1 MSKSNPL
8 KLLFFVVLSL
18 SVYSQKKKTL
28 QAKST
33 TDNIIIDGKID
44 EEIWKTAPIATNFIM
59 FEPDNGK
66 PIDNNKRT
74 EIKLLYDNNAI
85 YIAALLYDDE
95 PNKISRELTNRDIF
109 GIADDFSVS
118 INGYNDGQQDFR
130 FFVSAAGVQMDCL
143 ATEDS
148 EDYTWDA
155 IWESKTKITDFGWVV
170 EMRIPYAALRF
181 SNTDKQTWGLN
192 FMRTIKRN
200 AQKYTWNHVDTK
212 IGAVI
217 AQEGVLK
224 GIENI
229 KTPTRLFFIPYTS
242 IYYQKNDFDSDKT
255 FKAGLD
261 IKYGINDSFT
271 LDAILVPDFGQTKF
285 DNSILNLT
293 PFEQLLSENRPFFT
307 EGTDL
312 FSKGGLFYSRR
323 IGGQSS
329 FVPNTATN
337 EQITNYPNTVN
348 LLNAIK
354 ISGRTKTGLGIGFLD
369 AVTDKTYAT
378 ILNTDTNK
386 SRKEVIEPLTNYNVL
401 VLDQRF
407 RQNSSVTFV
416 NTNTTR
422 NGNFR
427 DANASALL
435 FDLNTKSNSYNLYG
449 DFKYSDVRDL
459 TNYTGYKTSLYFA
472 KTSGRYRYWFSGKYL
487 SENYDINDLGILYVN
502 NYHAV
507 YAESSYRITNPTT
520 FFNSFKATQNIN
532 YEIQNTT
539 GKTQEAWYSITA
551 KATTLKNNYFEGLF
565 QINPINR
572 FDFYEPRE
580 YGKYVYK
587 PKSVIGY
594 LQFYS
599 NENKNF
605 HYEIELSSEKF
616 DEKNRAIYRV
626 FGGIKHRIN
635 DKFSLQYNF
644 QYSRM
649 ANDRG
654 WVDSDNTN
662 IIFAERNREILQN
675 DFVAKYSLTNKMNLN
690 LTAYYYWSYSKNQSF
705 FNLQND
711 GYLTPN
717 TSYSLNKDINFNS
730 WNFDLSYSWWFAPGS
745 QLTILYRNYALENT
759 NLVQKNIQTNLSNV
773 FNSNPNNIISASLR
787 YFIDYNS
794 LKNKH

>member
-1 MSKSNPL
+1 MPKYRL
-8 KLLFFVVLSL
+8 VILLIFFIFCFS
-18 SVYSQKKKTL
+18 SYSQKKTL
-28 QAKST
+28 YAKST
-33 TDNIIIDGKID
+33 LENIIIDGEIN
-44 EEIWKTAPIATNFIM
+44 EEVWKTAPIASNFIM

-66 PIDNNKRT
+66 PISNNKRT
-74 EIKLLYDNNAI
+74 EVKLLYDNNAI
-85 YIAALLYDDE
+85 YIAAFLYDDE
-95 PNKISRELTNRDIF
+95 PSKISKELTNRDIF
-109 GIADDFSVS
+109 GISDNFSVS

-130 FFVSAAGVQMDCL
+130 FFVSSAGVQMDCL
-143 ATEDS
+143 ATEDN

-155 IWESKTKITDFGWVV
+155 IWESKVKLTDFGWVV

-181 SNTDKQTWGLN
+181 SNSDKQTWGLN
-192 FMRTIKRN
+192 FMRTIKRD
-200 AQKYTWNHVDTK
+200 AQKYTWNRVDTK

-217 AQEGVLK
+217 AQEGILE

-242 IYYQKNDFDSDKT
+242 AYYQKNDFGSDKT

-285 DNSILNLT
+285 DNAILNLT

-323 IGGQSS
+323 IGGQSN
-329 FVPNTATN
+329 FVPTTASN
-337 EQITNYPNTVN
+337 EEITNYPSTVN

-354 ISGRTKTGLGIGFLD
+354 ISGRTKSGLGIGFLN

-378 ILNTDTNK
+378 ILNTDTNET
-386 SRKEVIEPLTNYNVL
+386 RKEVIQPLTNYNVL

-416 NTNTTR
+416 NANTTR

-435 FDLNTKSNSYNLYG
+435 FDLNTKANTYNLYG

-459 TNYTGYKTSLYFA
+459 TNYTGYKTSLNFA
-472 KTSGRYRYWFSGKYL
+472 KTSGRYRYLFSGKYL
-487 SENYDINDLGILYVN
+487 SENYDINDLGIIYVN
-502 NYHAV
+502 NYHAAN
-507 YAESSYRITNPTT
+507 AELSYRIVNPTKV
-520 FFNSFKATQNIN
+520 FNTFKATQNIY

-539 GKTQEAWYSITA
+539 EKTQEAWYQIVA
-551 KATTLKNNYFEGLF
+551 KATTLKNNYLEGLF

-580 YGKYVYK
+580 YGKYVFI

-594 LQFYS
+594 IQFFS
-599 NENKNF
+599 NENKSF

-616 DEKNRAIYRV
+616 NEKNRATYKI
-626 FGGIKHRIN
+626 FGGTKYIFN

-644 QYSRM
+644 QYSRLV
-649 ANDRG
+649 NDRG
-654 WVDSDNTN
+654 FAAFDNTN
-662 IIFAERNREILQN
+662 IIFGERNREILQN
-675 DFVAKYSLTNKMNLN
+675 DFVGKYSITNKMTLN
-690 LTAYYYWSYSKNQSF
+690 LTARYYWSYSKNHEY
-705 FNLQND
+705 FNLEND

-717 TSYSLNKDINFNS
+717 SNYSINKDRNFNS

-745 QLTILYRNYALENT
+745 EISILYRNYALEST
-759 NLVQKNIQTNLSNV
+759 NIVERNINSNLTNV
-773 FNSNPNNIISASLR
+773 FKSNPTNIISISLR